1 MRERTTRPRPA
12 LVFVYNAD
20 SGVFNALAD
29 AAHKIFSP
37 RTYACNLCALTH
49 SALGMRGEW
58 KRFLEGLGVPLEFL
72 HADELKARYGVAG
85 VPLPAIFMSDGET
98 LEVLT
103 GADSI
108 NACRT
113 MDDLKRLILD
123 GRAGGKDSLARAGQ
137 RDPAEEGEAAGSSPA
152 GFTQGA

>member
-1 MRERTTRPRPA
+1 MNDETRNEVEQPRHGPPA

-37 RTYACNLCALTH
+37 RTYRCNLCALTH
-49 SALGMRGEW
+49 SAVGMRKEW
-58 KRFLEGLGVPLEFL
+58 KWFLDGLGRPLEFL
-72 HADELKARYGVAG
+72 HADELATRYGVAG
-85 VPLPAIFMSDGET
+85 VPLPAIFERDGDET
-98 LEVLT
+98 KVLV

-123 GRAGGKDSLARAGQ
+123 ARAG
-137 RDPAEEGEAAGSSPA
+137 AHA
-152 GFTQGA
+152 

>member
-1 MRERTTRPRPA
+1 MIWPSRRCRTDVREMTGEKSERAGAA

-20 SGVFNALAD
+20 SGVFNTLAD

-49 SALGMRGEW
+49 TAVRMRGEW
-58 KRFLEGLGVPLEFL
+58 KQFLEGLGRPLEFL
-72 HADELKARYGVAG
+72 HADELAARYNLKGVR
-85 VPLPAIFMSDGET
+85 LPAVFTKDDGG
-98 LEVLT
+98 LKVLA

-113 MDDLKRLILD
+113 LDELQRLILE
-123 GRAGGKDSLARAGQ
+123 GLAGGD
-137 RDPAEEGEAAGSSPA
+137 
-152 GFTQGA
+152 

>member
-1 MRERTTRPRPA
+1 MSNEQSSIERSA

-49 SALGMRGEW
+49 TALGMRGEW
-58 KRFLEGLGVPLEFL
+58 KSFLEGLGRPLEFL
-72 HADELKARYGVAG
+72 HADELRSRYRIEG
-85 VPLPAIFMSDGET
+85 VPLPAVFEKSEGG
-98 LEVLT
+98 LRVLA
-103 GADSI
+103 GADAI

-113 MDDLKRLILD
+113 LDELKRLILD
-123 GRAGGKDSLARAGQ
+123 AGARTEENAQASLKRGLAG
-137 RDPAEEGEAAGSSPA
+137 A
-152 GFTQGA
+152 T